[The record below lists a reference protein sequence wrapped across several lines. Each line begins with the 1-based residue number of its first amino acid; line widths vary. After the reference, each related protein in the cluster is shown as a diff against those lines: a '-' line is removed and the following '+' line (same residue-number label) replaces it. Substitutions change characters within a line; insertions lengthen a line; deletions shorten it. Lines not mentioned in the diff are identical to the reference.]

1 MQTISNSALADDA
14 AYFAACT
21 KAARRAR
28 CSYFTQYVITDGELG
43 YLAVD
48 EGDYSPMP
56 MEMIDKVVYAVTGQL
71 DDGI

>member
-1 MQTISNSALADDA
+1 MQTNSNAALADDA

-21 KAARRAR
+21 NAQRRAR
-28 CSYFTQYVITDGELG
+28 SSYFTQYVIHDEECG

-56 MEMIDKVVYAVTGQL
+56 MEMIERVVYAVTGEL
-71 DDGI
+71 DDGF

>member
-1 MQTISNSALADDA
+1 MQTISNAALADGA
-14 AYFAACT
+14 AFLAACT
-21 KAARRAR
+21 NAQRRAR
-28 CSYFTQYVITDGELG
+28 HSYFTQYVITDGELG

-56 MEMIDKVVYAVTGQL
+56 MEMIDRVVYAVTGDL